1 MRVLGLDFGTERV
14 GVAVSDELGIIAQP
28 IEFIHR
34 RPIACLWER
43 IRALHRDFSCERI
56 LVGMPRNMD
65 GSYGQAAEAVKQFV
79 EQLRQ
84 EMDVPIQTWDE
95 RLSSVQANRVLLQ
108 ANVSRQK
115 RRGKI
120 DKMAAAVILQSY
132 LDSRQLRTGR

>member
-34 RPIACLWER
+34 RPAASLWER
-43 IRALHRDFSCERI
+43 LRALHRDFSCERI
-56 LVGMPRNMD
+56 LIGMPRNMD
-65 GSYGQAAEAVKQFV
+65 GSYGPAAESVKQFI

-108 ANVSRQK
+108 ANVSRKK
-115 RRGKI
+115 RRGNI

-132 LDSRQLRTGR
+132 LDSGQLRAGR

>member
-34 RPIACLWER
+34 RPIACFWER

-84 EMDVPIQTWDE
+84 EMDVSIQTWDE

-108 ANVSRQK
+108 ANVSRKK